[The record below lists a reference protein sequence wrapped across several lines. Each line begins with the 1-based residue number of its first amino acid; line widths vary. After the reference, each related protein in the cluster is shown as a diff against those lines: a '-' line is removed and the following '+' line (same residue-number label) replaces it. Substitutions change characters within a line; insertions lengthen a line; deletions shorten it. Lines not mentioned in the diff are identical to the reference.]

1 MSIRLVSEEQL
12 RLDVDVESYNRIVKD
27 ISNAV
32 MELTMERAF
41 EYAQSVINHTIADA
55 LVARIAN
62 QIDYVNLAHNINYR
76 HIVDQTK
83 TYIISHLFE
92 DERFQTLFQRGI
104 NTATIGF
111 IDETVERVTT
121 RMEKQEGEV

>member
-12 RLDVDVESYNRIVKD
+12 RLDVDVESYSRIVRD

-32 MELTMERAF
+32 MERTI
-41 EYAQSVINHTIADA
+41 EYAQSIINNTVSDA
-55 LVARIAN
+55 LIQRIAN
-62 QIDYVNLAHNINYR
+62 QIDYSNLANNMDYR
-76 HIVDQTK
+76 RVIEYTK
-83 TYIISHLFE
+83 THIISHLFE
-92 DERFQTLFQRGI
+92 DERFKTLFQRGI

-121 RMEKQEGEV
+121 RMQNQEGEV

>member
-12 RLDVDVESYNRIVKD
+12 RFDVDVESYNRIVKD

-32 MELTMERAF
+32 MERTF
-41 EYAQSVINHTIADA
+41 DYAQSIVNNTIGDG
-55 LVARIAN
+55 LVERIAHE
-62 QIDYVNLAHNINYR
+62 IDYNNLAIHMDYR
-76 HIVDQTK
+76 RVIEYAK
-83 TYIISHLFE
+83 THIISHLLE
-92 DERFQTLFQRGI
+92 DERFKTLFQRGI

-121 RMEKQEGEV
+121 RMENQEGEV

>member
-12 RLDVDVESYNRIVKD
+12 RFDVDVESYNRIVKD

-32 MELTMERAF
+32 MERTF
-41 EYAQSVINHTIADA
+41 EYAQSIVNRTIADA
-55 LVARIAN
+55 LVERIAH
-62 QIDYVNLAHNINYR
+62 QIDYSNLANSINYR

-121 RMEKQEGEV
+121 RLENQEGEA

>member
-12 RLDVDVESYNRIVKD
+12 RFDVDVESYNRIVKD

-32 MELTMERAF
+32 MERTF
-41 EYAQSVINHTIADA
+41 EYAQSIVNNTIGDA
-55 LVARIAN
+55 LVERIAS
-62 QIDYVNLAHNINYR
+62 QIDYNNMASHMDYR
-76 HIVDQTK
+76 RVIEYAK
-83 TYIISHLFE
+83 THIISHLFE
-92 DERFQTLFQRGI
+92 DERFKTLFQRGI

-121 RMEKQEGEV
+121 RMENQEGEV

>member
-12 RLDVDVESYNRIVKD
+12 RFDVDVESYNRIVKD

-32 MELTMERAF
+32 MERTF
-41 EYAQSVINHTIADA
+41 EYAQSIVNRTIADA
-55 LVARIAN
+55 LVERIAH
-62 QIDYVNLAHNINYR
+62 QIDYSSLANSINYR

-121 RMEKQEGEV
+121 RLENQEGEV

>member
-12 RLDVDVESYNRIVKD
+12 RFDVDVESYNRIVRD

-32 MELTMERAF
+32 MERTI
-41 EYAQSVINHTIADA
+41 EYAQSIIDNTISNALIQRIVNH
-55 LVARIAN
+55 
-62 QIDYVNLAHNINYR
+62 IDYSNLASNMNYR
-76 HIVDQTK
+76 HVVDQTK
-83 TYIISHLFE
+83 TYIISHLLE
-92 DERFQTLFQRGI
+92 DERFKTLFQRGI

>member
-12 RLDVDVESYNRIVKD
+12 RFDVDVESYNRIVKD

-32 MELTMERAF
+32 MERTF
-41 EYAQSVINHTIADA
+41 EYAQSIVNRTIADA
-55 LVARIAN
+55 LVERIAH
-62 QIDYVNLAHNINYR
+62 QIDYGSLANSINYR

-121 RMEKQEGEV
+121 RLENQEGEV

>member
-12 RLDVDVESYNRIVKD
+12 RFDVDVESYNRIVKD

-32 MELTMERAF
+32 MERTF
-41 EYAQSVINHTIADA
+41 EYAQSIVNRTIADA
-55 LVARIAN
+55 LVERIAH
-62 QIDYVNLAHNINYR
+62 QIDYSNLANSINYR

-121 RMEKQEGEV
+121 RLENQEGEV

>member
-12 RLDVDVESYNRIVKD
+12 RFDVDVESYNRIVRD

-32 MELTMERAF
+32 MERTI
-41 EYAQSVINHTIADA
+41 EYAQSIINNTVSDA
-55 LVARIAN
+55 LIQRIVN
-62 QIDYVNLAHNINYR
+62 HIDYNNLASNMNYR
-76 HIVDQTK
+76 HVVDQTK
-83 TYIISHLFE
+83 TYIISHLLE
-92 DERFQTLFQRGI
+92 DERFKTLFQRGI

-121 RMEKQEGEV
+121 RIENQEGEV

>member
-12 RLDVDVESYNRIVKD
+12 RFDVDVESYNRIVKD

-32 MELTMERAF
+32 MERTF
-41 EYAQSVINHTIADA
+41 EYAQSIVNRTIADA
-55 LVARIAN
+55 LVERIAH
-62 QIDYVNLAHNINYR
+62 QIDYGNLANSINYR

-121 RMEKQEGEV
+121 RLENQEGEV

>member
-12 RLDVDVESYNRIVKD
+12 RFDVDVESYNRLVKD

-32 MELTMERAF
+32 MERTF
-41 EYAQSVINHTIADA
+41 EYAQSIVNNTISDA
-55 LVARIAN
+55 IVARIAH
-62 QIDYVNLAHNINYR
+62 QIDYNNMAGHMDYR
-76 HIVDQTK
+76 RVVEYAK
-83 TYIISHLFE
+83 THIISHLLE
-92 DERFQTLFQRGI
+92 DERFKTLFQRGI

-121 RMEKQEGEV
+121 RMENQEGEV

>member
-12 RLDVDVESYNRIVKD
+12 RFDVDIESYNRIVKD

-32 MELTMERAF
+32 MERTF
-41 EYAQSVINHTIADA
+41 EYAQSIVNHTIADA
-55 LVARIAN
+55 LVARIAH
-62 QIDYVNLAHNINYR
+62 QIDYTNLANSMNYR
-76 HIVDQTK
+76 HVVDQTK
-83 TYIISHLFE
+83 AYIISHLFE

-121 RMEKQEGEV
+121 RLENQEGEV

>member
-12 RLDVDVESYNRIVKD
+12 RFDVDVESYNRIVKD

-32 MELTMERAF
+32 MERTF
-41 EYAQSVINHTIADA
+41 EYAQSIVNRTIADA
-55 LVARIAN
+55 LVERIAH
-62 QIDYVNLAHNINYR
+62 QIDYTNLANSINYR

-121 RMEKQEGEV
+121 RLENQEGEV

>member
-12 RLDVDVESYNRIVKD
+12 RFDVDVESYNRIVRD

-32 MELTMERAF
+32 MERTI
-41 EYAQSVINHTIADA
+41 EYAQSIINNTVSDAVIQK
-55 LVARIAN
+55 IAN
-62 QIDYVNLAHNINYR
+62 QIDYNNLANNMNYR
-76 HIVDQTK
+76 HVVDQTK
-83 TYIISHLFE
+83 TYIISHLLE
-92 DERFQTLFQRGI
+92 DERFKTLFQRGI